1 MTTKQELAQIEL
13 ITRNAIAELY
23 MTQDKFYTPLRHI
36 EIALAEL
43 QDGVAYLKERLNNAD

>member
-1 MTTKQELAQIEL
+1 MTTKQELAQIDL

-23 MTQDKFYTPLRHI
+23 MTEDKLRAPLWRI

-43 QDGVAYLKERLNNAD
+43 QDCVAFLKERLNHD

>member
-1 MTTKQELAQIEL
+1 MTTKQELAQIDL

-23 MTQDKFYTPLRHI
+23 MMEDKLRAPLWHI

-43 QDGVAYLKERLNNAD
+43 QDAVAFLKERIDNAE

>member
-13 ITRNAIAELY
+13 ITRNAIAQLY
-23 MTQDKFYTPLRHI
+23 WAQDKLHTPLRHI

-43 QDGVAYLKERLNNAD
+43 QAGVAFLKERLK

>member
-1 MTTKQELAQIEL
+1 MTTKQELAQIDL

-23 MTQDKFYTPLRHI
+23 IMEDKLRAPLWHI

-43 QDGVAYLKERLNNAD
+43 QDAVAFLKERIDNAE